1 LADSILK
8 KSMSNELNESGET
21 SVVNKV
27 LAGVVAAAVI
37 AGGVILVMNDEDGV
51 SEENTKPVSS
61 EMLSYD
67 EAQVLIPIYNNELK
81 KAKDKEFTKVKEET
95 IIESLNNKFSKRDS
109 DVAESVMGE
118 TLTKDEYNLLRS
130 KLMEKS
136 ENVIMEPKIEP
147 IGEVS
152 AEN

>member
-1 LADSILK
+1 MK

>member
-1 LADSILK
+1 MADSILK

>member
-1 LADSILK
+1 
-8 KSMSNELNESGET
+8 MSNELNESGET

>member
-1 LADSILK
+1 
-8 KSMSNELNESGET
+8 
-21 SVVNKV
+21 
-27 LAGVVAAAVI
+27 
-37 AGGVILVMNDEDGV
+37 
-51 SEENTKPVSS
+51 
-61 EMLSYD
+61 MLSYY

>member
-1 LADSILK
+1 LK